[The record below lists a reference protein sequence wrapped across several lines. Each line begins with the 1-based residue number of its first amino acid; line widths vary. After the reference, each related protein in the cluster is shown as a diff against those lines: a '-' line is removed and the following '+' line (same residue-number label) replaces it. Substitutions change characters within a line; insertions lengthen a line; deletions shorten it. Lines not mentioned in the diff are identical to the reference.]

1 MYIGVKTNPTAKKTL
16 IGKINE
22 SSSGEKSSKA
32 RKIFSAEILP
42 TSAWDKKILK
52 RESKTNPK
60 RTSEIQQMFTII
72 SLLMNRE
79 IITRLE

>member
-1 MYIGVKTNPTAKKTL
+1 MRKAVRQ
-16 IGKINE
+16 
-22 SSSGEKSSKA
+22 EKYFQQK
-32 RKIFSAEILP
+32 FCQLQLEI
-42 TSAWDKKILK
+42 KKILK